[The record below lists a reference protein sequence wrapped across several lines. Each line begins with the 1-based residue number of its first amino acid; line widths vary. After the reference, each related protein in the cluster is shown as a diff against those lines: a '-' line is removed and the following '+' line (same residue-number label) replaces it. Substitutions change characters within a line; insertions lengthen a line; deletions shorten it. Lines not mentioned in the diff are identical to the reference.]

1 MSESGIQLLSPGSVY
16 PVRPLRNGYQ
26 VTNLQTSLTLL
37 AKWVKTCDEYHADTC
52 QNFTVLKDVNTSVSI
67 IQVIDVS
74 TRALVEVRLTDAK
87 YATLSWVWGRFDTA
101 VSMLRDN
108 LVAAEV
114 DDGRK
119 GTLYLPARG
128 VPKLVEDAIRVC
140 KALLIPY
147 LWVDVYCIDQEY
159 PENKAS
165 MIAAM
170 GMIYHLAYITVVASG
185 KVLSTDTEPALLP
198 YSSPEHG
205 DGDAQNQRVETI
217 SGRQYISTFDPVIE
231 NLPWSQRGWTYQEG
245 QLARRIAQFGPGGLS
260 FKCYSGEWND
270 SKHSGIYGH
279 EARMP
284 GVDLRSRGVHTHS
297 AYRWLNSSQWD
308 FEDYNDIVVAYARRV
323 LTYDSDRLDA
333 IQGCLNVLE
342 TSKKIKFFQGLPST
356 DFHYAMLFTGESDA
370 LRDGFPSWSWAGWRM
385 VFPMNG
391 IYPVNSKVQSKLD
404 ADGDFVFP
412 GGYVADQELGG
423 FFLRRSLESPH
434 LWNRCSQWLA
444 CLSVCKS
451 TSTVKIVSE
460 VIKLS
465 VYNSSD
471 PSEDSNSTEDIHPE
485 LPDHEQDMDWNS
497 PSIKLTA
504 SHKRRRR
511 TTVTYDNVRLHYEDI
526 VGNTYHSPRRGFEA
540 CVPSFLRRS
549 TLSWLLRDGIELVK
563 VVEVELLEGQSER
576 LKPLRHVFSLGINRS
591 DRHARRFGVFVM
603 PKQHW
608 DRARPREATV
618 VFH

>member
-52 QNFTVLKDVNTSVSI
+52 RNFTVLKDVNTSVSI

-185 KVLSTDTEPALLP
+185 KVLSTDAEPALLP

-205 DGDAQNQRVETI
+205 DGDAQNQR
-217 SGRQYISTFDPVIE
+217 
-231 NLPWSQRGWTYQEG
+231 
-245 QLARRIAQFGPGGLS
+245 
-260 FKCYSGEWND
+260 
-270 SKHSGIYGH
+270 
-279 EARMP
+279 
-284 GVDLRSRGVHTHS
+284 
-297 AYRWLNSSQWD
+297 WD
-308 FEDYNDIVVAYARRV
+308 FEDYNDIVVAYARRA
-323 LTYDSDRLDA
+323 LTYNSDRLDA

-356 DFHYAMLFTGESDA
+356 DFHYAMLFTGESDE

-511 TTVTYDNVRLHYEDI
+511 TTVTYDNPQEGLRSVR
-526 VGNTYHSPRRGFEA
+526 P
-540 CVPSFLRRS
+540 
-549 TLSWLLRDGIELVK
+549 ELFAEVH
-563 VVEVELLEGQSER
+563 VELAS
-576 LKPLRHVFSLGINRS
+576 S
-591 DRHARRFGVFVM
+591 
-603 PKQHW
+603 
-608 DRARPREATV
+608 
-618 VFH
+618 